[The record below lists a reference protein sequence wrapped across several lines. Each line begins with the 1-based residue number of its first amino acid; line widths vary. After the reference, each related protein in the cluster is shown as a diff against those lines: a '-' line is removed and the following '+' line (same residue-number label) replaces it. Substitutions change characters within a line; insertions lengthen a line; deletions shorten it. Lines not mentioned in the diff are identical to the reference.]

1 MSTTTTTSANK
12 SEKKGLGLTT
22 WILLSLIAGIVVGI
36 ICSFVIPSGS
46 AAGSILIEGIFYVLG
61 QWFIRLMQMLVIPL
75 VFCSIVCGAAS
86 MSDPKMLGKV
96 GVGTIL
102 MYLVTTAVAVIIALG
117 LAGIVQPGVGLDMAS
132 VVTQEPKATSTD
144 QTMVDVLVNIIP
156 TNVVDAMAKGSMLQ
170 VIFFALVLG
179 FILGRLGKK
188 VGTVNRFFFQFNAIM
203 MKMIG
208 LVLKVAP
215 IGIFCLIAR
224 TFANLGINGMLPM
237 LKFIGTVYLGLAV
250 QLLVV
255 YMLLLVVFTRLN
267 PFHFLHKFWP
277 VMVFAF
283 STSSSNATIPLNM
296 ETLEEKVGV
305 NPKVS
310 SFTIPLGATIN
321 MDGTAIMQGAAVV
334 FIAQAFGI
342 DLTPAMLVTTVVTAV
357 TASIGTAGV
366 PGVGTIMLAM
376 VFESVGLPAE
386 GVAMIMG
393 IDRILDMGRTT
404 INITGDAVV
413 TTIMAKL
420 TGMLDTGVFKNSDF
434 GAVDADSL
442 GEPDEPTD
450 YDEFTEHDGTS
461 EDRQRGRPRQVRGHR
476 RAQDRLQQEIASTPQ
491 EQRTYSWT
499 SWALSRAGSPSGDSP
514 SSCRCSSSQA
524 SSMPSEA
531 AAGSSPSPPTCFAGC
546 HRISPSARTSCRLR
560 WARPSRPGATPKTAT
575 SPGRPLA

>member
-1 MSTTTTTSANK
+1 MSTTTKTSEGK
-12 SEKKGLGLTT
+12 TEKKGLGLTT

-46 AAGSILIEGIFYVLG
+46 AADSILIEGIFYVLG

-461 EDRQRGRPRQVRGHR
+461 EIGN
-476 RAQDRLQQEIASTPQ
+476 E
-491 EQRTYSWT
+491 
-499 SWALSRAGSPSGDSP
+499 GDLDKFEDIEEP
-514 SSCRCSSSQA
+514 KIVSS
-524 SSMPSEA
+524 
-531 AAGSSPSPPTCFAGC
+531 
-546 HRISPSARTSCRLR
+546 
-560 WARPSRPGATPKTAT
+560 KK
-575 SPGRPLA
+575 